1 MRAVGPGARSVAGES
16 HRGTGEEP
24 ARPATYPPST
34 AADGPSAVFG
44 SFEVDEAKPARRAVV
59 GWLALAAVIG
69 VLVAVS
75 LWSNGSE
82 PAASSADIHQGDC
95 LVSSSGQAV
104 ALVDCGSPD
113 VEFSVAARYE
123 SSTDSARCAA
133 VSSDLVLV
141 THDEAVLCLNYR
153 AKVGECLFAGV
164 AEEVGKAPCRTPGT
178 STPIGLYRVIAVL
191 PDSVDA
197 RKCPTGTVE
206 SLVHITSREVVCLG
220 LP

>member
-1 MRAVGPGARSVAGES
+1 M
-16 HRGTGEEP
+16 
-24 ARPATYPPST
+24 
-34 AADGPSAVFG
+34 
-44 SFEVDEAKPARRAVV
+44 DEAKPARRAVV

-141 THDEAVLCLNYR
+141 TRDDAVLCLNYR
-153 AKVGECLFAGV
+153 AIVGECLYAGRRRRGRQG
-164 AEEVGKAPCRTPGT
+164 ALPDAGLS

-191 PDSVDA
+191 PRHRRCAEMPDGHGGH
-197 RKCPTGTVE
+197 RWC
-206 SLVHITSREVVCLG
+206 TSTHREVLCLG